1 MGFPERVIMD
11 VLEEGNGNRC
21 TFQRKWFLAK
31 GFVALIHDTNLSLYI
46 FPECVA
52 RVPVSLWGS
61 GGGGCVRLTLCSR
74 PATFR
79 NRPQPSA

>member
-11 VLEEGNGNRC
+11 VLEEGNISTQMVPCKRI
-21 TFQRKWFLAK
+21 R
-31 GFVALIHDTNLSLYI
+31 ALIHDTNLSLYI

-61 GGGGCVRLTLCSR
+61 GGGGCVRSTLCSR

-79 NRPQPSA
+79 NRPQRSA